1 MSAKKKRRLLQRNRT
16 DQILEAA
23 EKLFAQKGFYS
34 TTVGEI
40 AEKAGIAK
48 GTIYLYFRDK
58 RDLFFSVL
66 ESKLDILLEK
76 VEKGIQKSKT
86 VSSRIKEAIGI
97 HLKFLEENEDF
108 FKIMQSFPEEFKRKL
123 GERLKGG
130 LIERQS
136 YYVEIMD
143 KLIQEGIEV
152 GEIRP
157 FDSRKLAVILMG
169 MLHSLTVYWISRKER
184 TSLSEDK
191 HLIYE
196 VFWEGVK
203 RESP

>member
-1 MSAKKKRRLLQRNRT
+1 MEEDKRRLLQKDRM

-23 EKLFAQKGFYS
+23 EKLFAQKGFYP

-40 AEKAGIAK
+40 AEKARIAK

-66 ESKLDILLEK
+66 ENKLDILLRKIE
-76 VEKGIQKSKT
+76 EGIQKGKT
-86 VSSRIKEAIGI
+86 TSSRIKSAIET
-97 HLKFLEENEDF
+97 HLRFLEENEDF
-108 FKIMQSFPEEFKRKL
+108 FKIMQSFPEELKRKL
-123 GERLKGG
+123 EERLKGG

-143 KLIQEGIEV
+143 KLIQEGIKAD
-152 GEIRP
+152 EIRS

-169 MLHSLTVYWISRKER
+169 ILHSLTVYWVSQEEKA
-184 TSLSEDK
+184 SLSEDK
-191 HLIYE
+191 SLAYE
-196 VFWEGVK
+196 VFWKGVGK
-203 RESP
+203 DH

>member
-1 MSAKKKRRLLQRNRT
+1 MSAKKKRRLLQGNRT

-86 VSSRIKEAIGI
+86 VSSRIEEAIGI

-143 KLIQEGIEV
+143 KLIQEGIEA

-157 FDSRKLAVILMG
+157 LDSRKLAVILMG

>member
-1 MSAKKKRRLLQRNRT
+1 MSAKKKRRLLQGNRT

-86 VSSRIKEAIGI
+86 VSSRIEEAIGI

-136 YYVEIMD
+136 HYVEIMD

>member
-1 MSAKKKRRLLQRNRT
+1 MQGNRT

-86 VSSRIKEAIGI
+86 VSSRIEEAIGI

-152 GEIRP
+152 GEIRA

-184 TSLSEDK
+184 ASLSEDK